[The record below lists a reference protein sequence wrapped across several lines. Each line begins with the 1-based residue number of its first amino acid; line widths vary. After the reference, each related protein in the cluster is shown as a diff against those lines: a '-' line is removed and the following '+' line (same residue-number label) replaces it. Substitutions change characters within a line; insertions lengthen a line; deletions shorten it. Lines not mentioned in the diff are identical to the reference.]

1 MAHRNR
7 WFTWVYLLKMG
18 GFSMAMLVI
27 TRWYMLKLH
36 GVIRIIGFLRFTH
49 QDYPGLL
56 PWSGGLVVD
65 HRLWPGLEP
74 AGDTGGGRHGENG

>member
-27 TRWYMLKLH
+27 TRGYT
-36 GVIRIIGFLRFTH
+36 RIIV
-49 QDYPGLL
+49 D
-56 PWSGGLVVD
+56 LVEIWDEIEVD
-65 HRLWPGLEP
+65 LSSKNSEVNSSEFQWIL
-74 AGDTGGGRHGENG
+74 